1 MTRPRH
7 SADHAGQEN
16 IWFVRCLTATRATP
30 ASRESHSKT
39 GVNGPNGLRELTM
52 QTFHGVGH
60 PAAKETARRISK
72 FYYWPRLKQDV
83 ADYIASCHPCQA
95 TKPGN
100 ILNHIQINFLYQ
112 TEGSRIFILTWGC
125 QRARAM
131 VEATNE
137 ACCHTILHG
146 WYPGMA
152 S

>member
-1 MTRPRH
+1 MNLTRPRH

-72 FYYWPRLKQDV
+72 FYYWPRLKKDV
-83 ADYIASCHPCQA
+83 AEYTASCHPCQA

-100 ILNHIQINFLYQ
+100 IKPHTDKFPIPDRRFQDLHLDMG
-112 TEGSRIFILTWGC
+112 GSLPESQG
-125 QRARAM
+125 
-131 VEATNE
+131 N
-137 ACCHTILHG
+137 G
-146 WYPGMA
+146 
-152 S
+152 